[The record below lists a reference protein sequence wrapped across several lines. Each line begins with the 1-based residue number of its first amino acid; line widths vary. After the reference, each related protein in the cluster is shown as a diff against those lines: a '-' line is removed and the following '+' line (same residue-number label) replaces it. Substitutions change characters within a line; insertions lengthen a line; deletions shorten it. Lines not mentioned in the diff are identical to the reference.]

1 MVARRRHWGG
11 NGPVSLAE
19 VVRERAVRDEP
30 AIRVP
35 VDLVDPDPRNPRQ
48 RLDVDEL
55 AASIAAY
62 GLLQPVVVREVGAR
76 YQLVAGHRRLAAIK
90 RLAEQQPEDERW
102 REVDAVLRW
111 VDEDQS
117 YLLTLTENLQREDL
131 SPREEAAGLEVLVR
145 REGWSVRRIA
155 EAIHRQP
162 MYVSRRLRVFDDPV
176 LAGPVL
182 ANDLPVSTAEELLT
196 APAEER
202 AELVAE
208 AVACRWGQADARRA
222 VKARRIGTIQP
233 GTELLRLLRAAAD
246 LIEAED
252 AGMIPDGVRTE
263 ARRLLRRLGSGLR

>member
-1 MVARRRHWGG
+1 MVARRRHWGSG
-11 NGPVSLAE
+11 GPIALAD
-19 VVRERAVRDEP
+19 VVQERAVRDEP

-62 GLLQPVVVREVGAR
+62 GLLQPVVVREVGNR
-76 YQLVAGHRRLAAIK
+76 YQLVAGHRRLAAVK
-90 RLAEQQPEDERW
+90 RLAERHPADERW
-102 REVDAVLRW
+102 REVDAVLRR
-111 VDEDQS
+111 VDDDES

-131 SPREEAAGLEVLVR
+131 TPREEAAGLEVLVR
-145 REGWSVRRIA
+145 REGWSVRRVA

-202 AELVAE
+202 GELVAQ
-208 AVACRWGQADARRA
+208 AIAHRWGQADARRA
-222 VKARRIGTIQP
+222 VKAKRIGTIQP
-233 GTELLRLLRAAAD
+233 AGELLRLLRAAAD
-246 LIEAED
+246 MLEADTE
-252 AGMIPDGVRTE
+252 AIPDEVRTE
-263 ARRLLRRLGSGLR
+263 ARRLLRRLGRGLR